1 METPKFLRKYKLVFK
16 VIKYVIGFVA
26 MMYLIS
32 MCTYLISSESTFC
45 CIMGMSQTK
54 QNLFVVLFIMK
65 NHRRFLSVRAS
76 RCFTASAVV
85 WAATYLLF

>member
-16 VIKYVIGFVA
+16 VIKYVIGFIA

-45 CIMGMSQTK
+45 CIMGMLILATIAV
-54 QNLFVVLFIMK
+54 LVVTLISENINK
-65 NHRRFLSVRAS
+65 LK
-76 RCFTASAVV
+76 
-85 WAATYLLF
+85 Y

>member
-16 VIKYVIGFVA
+16 VIKYIIGLIA

-45 CIMGMSQTK
+45 CIMGMLILATMAVLVV
-54 QNLFVVLFIMK
+54 NLVVESVDKLKSLFK
-65 NHRRFLSVRAS
+65 
-76 RCFTASAVV
+76 
-85 WAATYLLF
+85 

>member
-16 VIKYVIGFVA
+16 VIKYVIGFIA

-45 CIMGMSQTK
+45 CIMGMLILATIAMLVVTLISENINK
-54 QNLFVVLFIMK
+54 LKSLFK
-65 NHRRFLSVRAS
+65 
-76 RCFTASAVV
+76 
-85 WAATYLLF
+85 

>member
-16 VIKYVIGFVA
+16 VIKYVIGFIA

-45 CIMGMSQTK
+45 CIMGMLILATMLVVVESVDK
-54 QNLFVVLFIMK
+54 LKSLFK
-65 NHRRFLSVRAS
+65 
-76 RCFTASAVV
+76 
-85 WAATYLLF
+85 

>member
-16 VIKYVIGFVA
+16 VIKYVIGLIA

-45 CIMGMSQTK
+45 CIMGILILAAIAALVITLIVENINKLKS
-54 QNLFVVLFIMK
+54 LFK
-65 NHRRFLSVRAS
+65 
-76 RCFTASAVV
+76 
-85 WAATYLLF
+85 

>member
-16 VIKYVIGFVA
+16 VIKYVIGLIA

-45 CIMGMSQTK
+45 CIMGMLILATMAVLVV
-54 QNLFVVLFIMK
+54 NLVVESVDKLKSLFK
-65 NHRRFLSVRAS
+65 
-76 RCFTASAVV
+76 
-85 WAATYLLF
+85 

>member
-16 VIKYVIGFVA
+16 VIKYVIGFIA

-45 CIMGMSQTK
+45 CIMGILILAAIAVLVVTLIPENINKLKS
-54 QNLFVVLFIMK
+54 LFK
-65 NHRRFLSVRAS
+65 
-76 RCFTASAVV
+76 
-85 WAATYLLF
+85 

>member
-16 VIKYVIGFVA
+16 VIKYVMGLIA

-45 CIMGMSQTK
+45 CIMGMLILATMAVLVV
-54 QNLFVVLFIMK
+54 NLVVESVDKLKSLFK
-65 NHRRFLSVRAS
+65 
-76 RCFTASAVV
+76 
-85 WAATYLLF
+85 

>member
-16 VIKYVIGFVA
+16 VIKYVIGFIA

-45 CIMGMSQTK
+45 CIMGMLILATIAVLVVTLISENVNK
-54 QNLFVVLFIMK
+54 LKSLFK
-65 NHRRFLSVRAS
+65 
-76 RCFTASAVV
+76 
-85 WAATYLLF
+85 

>member
-16 VIKYVIGFVA
+16 VIKYVIGFIA

-45 CIMGMSQTK
+45 CIMGMLILATIAVLVVTLIPENIDKLKS
-54 QNLFVVLFIMK
+54 LFK
-65 NHRRFLSVRAS
+65 
-76 RCFTASAVV
+76 
-85 WAATYLLF
+85 

>member
-16 VIKYVIGFVA
+16 VIKYVIGLIA

-45 CIMGMSQTK
+45 CVMGILILAAMAA
-54 QNLFVVLFIMK
+54 LVVTLITENINKLK
-65 NHRRFLSVRAS
+65 NIFK
-76 RCFTASAVV
+76 
-85 WAATYLLF
+85 

>member
-16 VIKYVIGFVA
+16 VIKYVIGFIA

-45 CIMGMSQTK
+45 CIMGMLILATMAVLVVTLVVESIDK
-54 QNLFVVLFIMK
+54 LICLFK
-65 NHRRFLSVRAS
+65 
-76 RCFTASAVV
+76 
-85 WAATYLLF
+85 

>member
-16 VIKYVIGFVA
+16 VIKGIIGFIA

-45 CIMGMSQTK
+45 CIMGMLILATMAVLVVTLVVESVDK
-54 QNLFVVLFIMK
+54 LKSLFK
-65 NHRRFLSVRAS
+65 
-76 RCFTASAVV
+76 
-85 WAATYLLF
+85 

>member
-16 VIKYVIGFVA
+16 VIKYVIGFIA

-45 CIMGMSQTK
+45 CITGMLILATMAVLVVTLVVESVDK
-54 QNLFVVLFIMK
+54 LKSLFK
-65 NHRRFLSVRAS
+65 
-76 RCFTASAVV
+76 
-85 WAATYLLF
+85 

>member
-16 VIKYVIGFVA
+16 VIKYVISLIA

-45 CIMGMSQTK
+45 CIMGMLILATMAVLVV
-54 QNLFVVLFIMK
+54 NLVVESVDKLKSLFK
-65 NHRRFLSVRAS
+65 
-76 RCFTASAVV
+76 
-85 WAATYLLF
+85 

>member
-16 VIKYVIGFVA
+16 VIKYVIGFIA

-45 CIMGMSQTK
+45 CIMGILILATIAV
-54 QNLFVVLFIMK
+54 FVVTLIVENINKLK
-65 NHRRFLSVRAS
+65 N
-76 RCFTASAVV
+76 
-85 WAATYLLF
+85 LLK

>member
-16 VIKYVIGFVA
+16 VIKYVIGFIA

-45 CIMGMSQTK
+45 CIMGMLILATMAALVITLIVENINK
-54 QNLFVVLFIMK
+54 LKNLFK
-65 NHRRFLSVRAS
+65 
-76 RCFTASAVV
+76 
-85 WAATYLLF
+85 

>member
-1 METPKFLRKYKLVFK
+1 METPKFLRKYKLGLK

-45 CIMGMSQTK
+45 CLMGILILITIVALLITLIMESVDK
-54 QNLFVVLFIMK
+54 LKNLFK
-65 NHRRFLSVRAS
+65 
-76 RCFTASAVV
+76 
-85 WAATYLLF
+85 

>member
-16 VIKYVIGFVA
+16 VIKYVIGFIA

-45 CIMGMSQTK
+45 LIMGILILAT
-54 QNLFVVLFIMK
+54 I
-65 NHRRFLSVRAS
+65 
-76 RCFTASAVV
+76 AVV
-85 WAATYLLF
+85 VVTLISENINKLKSLFK